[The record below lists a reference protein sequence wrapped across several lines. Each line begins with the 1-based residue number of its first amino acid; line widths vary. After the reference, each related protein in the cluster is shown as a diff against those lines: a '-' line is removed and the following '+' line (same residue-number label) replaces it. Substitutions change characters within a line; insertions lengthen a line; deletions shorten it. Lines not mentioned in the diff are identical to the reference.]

1 LYLFS
6 NLYMA
11 KYIALFGFVLLL
23 WGCRGQRPDD
33 VAPAAPP
40 VAVGTV
46 PPADSVLPPRVT
58 LLDTC
63 PAPVTFTVAN
73 NQAPA
78 RMSPA
83 VFSVNMI
90 TYAAEQG
97 LYSLVYVIK
106 PDRQGNF
113 WFCTGGGG
121 VIRYD
126 GKTATSFTTA
136 QGLASNNVRSMAEDK
151 NGNLWFGSVGGGA
164 TVYDGRT
171 FTTINKSN
179 GLNSNNIRGITADEH
194 GLIWM
199 ATAGGGINIYDGK
212 SFSLVTSRDGLVSD
226 IANCMIRAR
235 DGSIWYG
242 TDSGVSRISGWEPLK
257 RQGRIVSLVAGSRQS
272 LQRVANMAEDRDGNI
287 WLGTDGGGVSCVEVS
302 GDSLR
307 IIRTFTTANGLPNN
321 VVHGVYADSRGKIWF
336 GMIGS
341 GVSCYDPALLP
352 VRSGNSDLNSVAGAL
367 TTYTTEHGL
376 CSDKVECAAEDESG
390 NLWFGTD
397 GGGVS
402 RFDGAYFKIRIE
414 PVGAL
419 KTSITCIKADKKGN
433 IWLSSNA
440 TGVLCYDGR
449 YFRSYDASN
458 MLGDGKNSCLC
469 MLEDSKG
476 HFWMGTSGKG
486 LYCTGEKPA
495 SGRPAKFTVYS
506 MAQGLPSDRVYCV
519 TEDRRGRI
527 WIGTSAGVA
536 CMEGNRI
543 TSYGIKNGLKSA
555 SIWCSLLDDNGD
567 IWFGTFGGGISKF
580 VEHPADGG
588 APRFMSYTTT
598 DGLASNSI
606 KYMIRDRGGSMWLA
620 TGGGGISRF
629 DGTSFINYTTV
640 DGLSNNIAITAG
652 EDKYGNLWFGTNE
665 GLSVIKG
672 FAPVN
677 DTIAGDRVARL
688 ITPGTP
694 MRNKELAG
702 KYKPVFDQYKFKNGF
717 PIKDVNTN
725 SMYIDSAGV
734 IWAGTADKLISFDRA
749 KLDKNVETPRV
760 FLNAI
765 RVNGERISW
774 NTLRNERLDN
784 HAGKRSGTDSANHL
798 KDSLAMVNE
807 EMAVFGAPATNT
819 ARNDMYKRFMGI
831 HFDSITP
838 FNFLPVNLE
847 LPYRN
852 NNITFDFTAIEPA
865 RPYLVRYKYKL
876 DGYDK
881 DWSPVTE
888 RSNAS
893 FGNISE
899 GTYTFQLCAQS
910 PDGVWSAPVLYTFK
924 VLPPL
929 YRTWWAYVLY
939 CLAIG
944 YFIYLVVYVRTGML
958 KKENLRLE
966 QIVHDRTA
974 QIELEKAA
982 VVAQAEEMRK
992 LNLFKD
998 KTFSV
1003 LSHDLR
1009 GPINT
1014 SATVLS
1020 MLDDSDLSL
1029 DEFKDMKD
1037 SIVKQLTATSVLLD
1051 NLLKWAK
1058 GSMEGSIEAHK
1069 TNVRLADIVQRHATL
1084 FQENLKAKNI
1094 HLVIDVPE
1102 QLIVWCDAEQLEI
1115 VTRNLLANA
1124 IKFTP
1129 KEGTITVSAFA
1140 DNDEVHI
1147 RVADTGV
1154 GMSTEQLDK
1163 LFKPATDNS
1172 TYGTAGERGT
1182 GLGLLLSHEFVKANN
1197 GRIDV
1202 VSEVGKGSAFTVVL
1216 PAPKA

>member
-1 LYLFS
+1 
-6 NLYMA
+6 MA
-11 KYIALFGFVLLL
+11 KYVALFGFVLLL
-23 WGCRGQRPDD
+23 WGCRGQRQDD
-33 VAPAAPP
+33 VASAAPP
-40 VAVGTV
+40 VAMGTV
-46 PPADSVLPPRVT
+46 PPGDSVLPPRVT

-63 PAPVTFTVAN
+63 PAPATFTVAN
-73 NQAPA
+73 EQAPA
-78 RMSPA
+78 RLSPA

-97 LYSLVYVIK
+97 LYSLVMAIK
-106 PDRQGNF
+106 LDRQGNF

-126 GKTATSFTTA
+126 GKTATTFTTA
-136 QGLASNNVRSMAEDK
+136 QGLASNNVRSIAEDK
-151 NGNLWFGSVGGGA
+151 NGNLWFGSMGGGA

-171 FTTINKSN
+171 FTTINKNS
-179 GLNSNNIRGITADEH
+179 GLSSNNIRGITVDKH
-194 GLIWM
+194 NRIWM

-212 SFSLVTSRDGLVSD
+212 SFSLISAHDGLITDV
-226 IANCMIRAR
+226 ANCMIQAR
-235 DGSIWYG
+235 DGSMWYG
-242 TDSGVSRISGWEPLK
+242 TDSGVSRISDWDPQK
-257 RQGRIVSLVAGSRQS
+257 RHGRIVSLVAGGRQS
-272 LQRVANMAEDRDGNI
+272 LKNVMCMAEDRDGNI
-287 WLGTDGGGVSCVEVS
+287 WLGTDGGGVSCIEVS
-302 GDSLR
+302 GDSLHV
-307 IIRTFTTANGLPNN
+307 IRTFTTANGLPNN
-321 VVHGVYADSRGKIWF
+321 VVHGVFADSRGKLWF

-352 VRSGNSDLNSVAGAL
+352 VRSGSSDLTSVPGAL

-376 CSDKVECAAEDESG
+376 CSNRVECAAEDESG

-402 RFDGAYFKIRIE
+402 RFDGTYFKIRIE

-440 TGVLCYDGR
+440 TGVLCYDGH
-449 YFRSYDASN
+449 YFRSYTTGN
-458 MLGDGKNSCLC
+458 VLGDGNNSILS

-476 HFWMGTSGKG
+476 RIWMGTSGKG
-486 LYCTGEKPA
+486 LYCGSEMPA
-495 SGRPAKFTVYS
+495 SGRPAKFMVYS
-506 MAQGLPSDRVYCV
+506 TAQGLPSDRVYCIV
-519 TEDRRGRI
+519 EDRQGRI
-527 WIGTSAGVA
+527 WMGTSAGVA
-536 CMEGNRI
+536 CLDGNRMV
-543 TSYGIKNGLKSA
+543 SYGIKSGLKSNA
-555 SIWCSLLDDNGD
+555 VWCSLLDDNGD

-588 APRFMSYTTT
+588 APRFLSYTTT

-606 KYMIRDRGGSMWLA
+606 KYMIRDRGGSMWVG

-629 DGTSFINYTTV
+629 DGSSFINYTTV
-640 DGLSNNIAITAG
+640 DGLSNNIVVTVG
-652 EDKYGNLWFGTNE
+652 EDKYGNIWFGTNE

-672 FAPVN
+672 FAPV
-677 DTIAGDRVARL
+677 AGDTVAGRAAKL
-688 ITPGTP
+688 ITPGTS

-702 KYKPVFDQYKFKNGF
+702 KYKPVFDQYNFKNGF

-734 IWAGTADKLISFDRA
+734 VWAGTADKLISFDRA
-749 KLDKNVETPRV
+749 RLDKNVETPRV
-760 FLNAI
+760 MLNTI
-765 RVNGERISW
+765 RVNGESISW
-774 NTLRNERLDN
+774 NTLRNQRLWN
-784 HAGKRSGTDSANHL
+784 NTEGLNAADSARYL

-807 EMAVFGAPATNT
+807 EISTLGAPATNT
-819 ARNDMYKRFMGI
+819 ARNAMYKRFRRI

-838 FNFLPVNLE
+838 FNSLPVNLE
-847 LPYRN
+847 LPHRN

-865 RPYLVRYKYKL
+865 RPYLVRYKYRL
-876 DGYDK
+876 EGYDK
-881 DWSPVTE
+881 DWSPVTD

-924 VLPPL
+924 VLPPM
-929 YRTWWAYVLY
+929 YRTWWAYILY

-944 YFIYLVVYVRTGML
+944 YFIYLVVNVRTGIL

-1029 DEFKDMKD
+1029 DEFKGMKEG
-1037 SIVKQLTATSVLLD
+1037 IVKQLTATSVLLD

-1069 TNVRLADIVQRHATL
+1069 ANVNLLDIVQRHATL
-1084 FQENLKAKNI
+1084 FQENLKAKQI
-1094 HLVIDVPE
+1094 QLAVDVPD
-1102 QLIVWCDAEQLEI
+1102 QLTVWCDAEQLEI

-1124 IKFTP
+1124 IKFTR
-1129 KEGTITVSAFA
+1129 KGGTITIMAFA
-1140 DNDEVHI
+1140 NNNEVHI

-1154 GMSTEQLDK
+1154 GMSAEQLDK

-1172 TYGTAGERGT
+1172 TFGTAGERGT
-1182 GLGLLLSHEFVKANN
+1182 GLGLLLSHEFIKANN

-1202 VSEVGKGSAFTVVL
+1202 VSEEGRGSIFTVIL
-1216 PAPKA
+1216 PIQKA